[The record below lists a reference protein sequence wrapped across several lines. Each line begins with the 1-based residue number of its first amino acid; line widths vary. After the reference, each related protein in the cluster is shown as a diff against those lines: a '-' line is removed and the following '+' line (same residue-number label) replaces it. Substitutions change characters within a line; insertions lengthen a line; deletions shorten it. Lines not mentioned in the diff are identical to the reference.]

1 MPSAF
6 VIVYFHKSPAMQ
18 ICLQPAYKGLTLIS
32 PPVTTKQIIVT
43 KKQTIVTKKQTI
55 VTKKQTIVTE

>member
-1 MPSAF
+1 LPSAF
-6 VIVYFHKSPAMQ
+6 VIAYFHKSPAMQ
-18 ICLQPAYKGLTLIS
+18 ICFQPAYKALTLIS
-32 PPVTTKQIIVT
+32 PPVT